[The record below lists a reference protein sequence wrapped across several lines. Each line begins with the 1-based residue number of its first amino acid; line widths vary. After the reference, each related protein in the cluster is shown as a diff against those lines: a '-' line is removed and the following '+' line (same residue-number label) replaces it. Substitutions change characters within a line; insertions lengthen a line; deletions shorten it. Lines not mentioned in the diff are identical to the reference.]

1 MSALEEDHMADPAHP
16 SRAARA
22 TRATREA
29 RPTSPPFDTAAFVL
43 GSLFMVIAVLGL
55 LGTPVLQRLDLGIV
69 FPVAVVAIGLALL
82 TGSLGPAR
90 RGRAR
95 SRSRTAAD
103 PASEDASPI
112 D

>member
-1 MSALEEDHMADPAHP
+1 MSALEEDQMADPTHP
-16 SRAARA
+16 SRTAHAARA
-22 TRATREA
+22 QR
-29 RPTSPPFDTAAFVL
+29 PPFDAVAFVL